1 MRHNRIGNKSY
12 DPCRNISERWY
23 RHMYRK
29 ENITVNG
36 QEFELQSVSPRWY
49 FEVNQRCGMSGDN
62 KDILRYMDTLFK
74 NVVTCPIEVIP
85 KGFDYFEE
93 REDIETAELL
103 VREIER
109 FLRPGK
115 QHSANAGAAAG
126 AAE

>member
-1 MRHNRIGNKSY
+1 MRNVGR
-12 DPCRNISERWY
+12 
-23 RHMYRK
+23 
-29 ENITVNG
+29 
-36 QEFELQSVSPRWY
+36 Q
-49 FEVNQRCGMSGDN
+49 
-62 KDILRYMDTLFK
+62 DILRYMDTLFK
-74 NVVTCPIEVIP
+74 NVVTCPVEVMR

-115 QHSANAGAAAG
+115 QHSTNAGAAAG

>member
-1 MRHNRIGNKSY
+1 
-12 DPCRNISERWY
+12 
-23 RHMYRK
+23 MYRK

-74 NVVTCPIEVIP
+74 NVVTCPIEVMR

-103 VREIER
+103 VRER
-109 FLRPGK
+109 
-115 QHSANAGAAAG
+115 S
-126 AAE
+126 

>member
-1 MRHNRIGNKSY
+1 M
-12 DPCRNISERWY
+12 
-23 RHMYRK
+23 
-29 ENITVNG
+29 
-36 QEFELQSVSPRWY
+36 
-49 FEVNQRCGMSGDN
+49 
-62 KDILRYMDTLFK
+62 
-74 NVVTCPIEVIP
+74 TCPIEVMR

>member
-1 MRHNRIGNKSY
+1 
-12 DPCRNISERWY
+12 
-23 RHMYRK
+23 
-29 ENITVNG
+29 
-36 QEFELQSVSPRWY
+36 
-49 FEVNQRCGMSGDN
+49 MSGDN

-74 NVVTCPIEVIP
+74 NVVTCPIEVMR

-115 QHSANAGAAAG
+115 QHSTSAGAAAG